1 MPSYVLADPL
11 VARFTQCF
19 VFQERSW
26 LVWSWCTKKS
36 HFLAKV
42 QFFFY
47 IVVSNTYYVVFMVCF
62 SSSFIP

>member
-42 QFFFY
+42 QFF
-47 IVVSNTYYVVFMVCF
+47 I
-62 SSSFIP
+62 